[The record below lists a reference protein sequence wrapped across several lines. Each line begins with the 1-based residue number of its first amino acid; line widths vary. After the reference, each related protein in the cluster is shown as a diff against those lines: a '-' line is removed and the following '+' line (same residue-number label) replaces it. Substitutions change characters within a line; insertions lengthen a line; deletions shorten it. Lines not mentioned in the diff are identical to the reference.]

1 MRDAVKA
8 LVSAG
13 AGLTSKDC
21 GGMTASELAGCMGFE
36 SVYEMLEGVPI
47 AYRDLGQEAITLKEG
62 LSGRGSEEKAWEHGG
77 YGEEE
82 GDMKEGEG
90 NGERDGQSDDE
101 VAAEA
106 FNAVGV
112 ECGDIIAQTEA
123 AEQSHTEKSAAKEP
137 ISTEEVLAEIVV
149 DSIPADQ
156 PIMTSA
162 LSTREGETTDEV
174 TTGEVGDSAAS
185 GEVMDGNVPEG
196 GKKKKQK
203 KKKR

>member
-21 GGMTASELAGCMGFE
+21 GGMTASELAACMGFE
-36 SVYEMLEGVPI
+36 SVYEMLEGVPV
-47 AYRDLGQEAITLKEG
+47 AYRDLGQEAMTLKEG
-62 LSGRGSEEKAWEHGG
+62 LSGRGSEEKSCEQGVDG
-77 YGEEE
+77 KEDGN
-82 GDMKEGEG
+82 MKEGEG
-90 NGERDGQSDDE
+90 NGGRDGRSDDE

-106 FNAVGV
+106 FNTVGMERV
-112 ECGDIIAQTEA
+112 DIIAQTGS
-123 AEQSHTEKSAAKEP
+123 AEQSHTEKLAAKEP
-137 ISTEEVLAEIVV
+137 ISTEEVVAENVV
-149 DSIPADQ
+149 DSTPADQ
-156 PIMTSA
+156 SIMTSV
-162 LSTREGETTDEV
+162 LGTSEGETTDEV

-203 KKKR
+203 KKKG